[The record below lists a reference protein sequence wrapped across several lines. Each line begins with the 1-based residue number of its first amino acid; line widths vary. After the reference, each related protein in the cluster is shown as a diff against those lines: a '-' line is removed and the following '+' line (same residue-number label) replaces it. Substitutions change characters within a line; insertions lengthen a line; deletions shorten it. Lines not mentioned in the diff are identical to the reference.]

1 LLLRNN
7 SYLNPSP
14 DATPQSGTAREIS
27 LQSIPMD
34 SNQLVFV
41 SSLTNPL
48 KTNSLVWFEYLMNKK
63 FIIDQSFIWIA
74 FFSSKESIQNI
85 TKKVIKS
92 DGIIYFS

>member
-1 LLLRNN
+1 MLLRNN

-63 FIIDQSFIWIA
+63 FIMTSRSFGSL
-74 FFSSKESIQNI
+74 SSHQRNQFK
-85 TKKVIKS
+85 TLPKRL
-92 DGIIYFS
+92 